1 VVEVVAAST
10 RRSEEVV
17 LEVLEAAELLVVVQS
32 NQIELESL
40 ELVQL
45 PVPL

>member
-10 RRSEEVV
+10 GRSEDVV
-17 LEVLEAAELLVVVQS
+17 VVETTELLVVVQS
-32 NQIELESL
+32 SQMEFESL
-40 ELVQL
+40 EFVQL